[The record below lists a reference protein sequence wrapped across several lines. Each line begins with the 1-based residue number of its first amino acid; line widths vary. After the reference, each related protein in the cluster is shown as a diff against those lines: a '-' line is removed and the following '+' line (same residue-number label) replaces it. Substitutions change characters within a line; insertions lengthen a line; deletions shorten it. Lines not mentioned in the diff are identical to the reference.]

1 MSLGLGS
8 TSAPIIGGKPTNSM
22 AGLIGVAAFGTSVFA
37 AFKGKHR
44 MRSGLRAFSA
54 VALTMLYLDQNK

>member
-1 MSLGLGS
+1 
-8 TSAPIIGGKPTNSM
+8 PTNSM